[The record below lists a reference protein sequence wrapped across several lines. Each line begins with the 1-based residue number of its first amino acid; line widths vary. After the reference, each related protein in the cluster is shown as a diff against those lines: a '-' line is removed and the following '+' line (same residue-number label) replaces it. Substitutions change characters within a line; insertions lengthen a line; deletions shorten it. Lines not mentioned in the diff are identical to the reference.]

1 VSTSTEIAKAR
12 AKAAKWETA
21 TPHLVS
27 ELVTY
32 IEKLIEEIEHGHHDQ
47 EVTQGA
53 AAQEAWR
60 AAGSTDTGGEAGEG
74 AAVVIAV
81 PAKAG

>member
-12 AKAAKWETA
+12 AKAAKWEIA

-47 EVTQGA
+47 EVTQGVV
-53 AAQEAWR
+53 AQEAGR
-60 AAGSTDTGGEAGEG
+60 AAGSADTGGEVGEG
-74 AAVVIAV
+74 APIAIAV